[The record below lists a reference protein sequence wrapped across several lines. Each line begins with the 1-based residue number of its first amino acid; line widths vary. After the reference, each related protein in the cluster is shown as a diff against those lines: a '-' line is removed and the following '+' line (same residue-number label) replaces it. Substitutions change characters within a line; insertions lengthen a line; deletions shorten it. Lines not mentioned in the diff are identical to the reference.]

1 MQHTNDASFG
11 LYRAALKS
19 GMDMMTL
26 YMSGMERMQSA
37 QAEAFHELCADQAEV
52 ARKIDATSSL
62 EELQSVQAG
71 FTRTQMER
79 AATYMRGLF
88 MNSYQNQLDFL
99 KEAQAK
105 AREATDR
112 FGEKFEG
119 QPVTPAVSAM
129 RMFVDAA
136 HSAYAAGLRVTE
148 EAAAMTANQMDAGR
162 NAAAAAISQVNAK
175 AKRAAA

>member
-1 MQHTNDASFG
+1 MHNHDASFG
-11 LYRAALKS
+11 LYRTALKS
-19 GMDMMTL
+19 GVDMMSL
-26 YMSGMERMQSA
+26 FLSGIERMQSA
-37 QAEAFHELCADQAEV
+37 QADAFREMCSEQSEV
-52 ARKIDATSSL
+52 ARRIEAVTSL

-71 FTRTQMER
+71 FTRSQMEHAGNYLR
-79 AATYMRGLF
+79 SIF
-88 MNSYQNQLDFL
+88 MNSYQNQLDLL

-105 AREATDR
+105 AREVTDK
-112 FGEKFEG
+112 FGEKLDG
-119 QPVTPAVSAM
+119 QPVAPAVSAM

-162 NAAAAAISQVNAK
+162 NAAAAAISQVNSK

>member
-1 MQHTNDASFG
+1 MQQTNDASFG

-19 GMDMMTL
+19 GVDMMNL
-26 YMSGMERMQSA
+26 YLSGIERMQSA
-37 QAEAFHELCADQAEV
+37 QAEAFHDMCADQDEV

-62 EELQSVQAG
+62 EELQSVQAI

-79 AATYMRGLF
+79 SANYLRGLF
-88 MNSYQNQLDFL
+88 VNSYQNQLDFL
-99 KEAQAK
+99 KQAQAR

-112 FGEKFEG
+112 FGEKFDG
-119 QPVTPAVSAM
+119 QPLAPAVSAM

-162 NAAAAAISQVNAK
+162 HAAAAAISQVNSK